1 MPVQGTIVD
10 LTVPF
15 EGERDFF
22 SCGPGTWETA
32 PPHATIEEK
41 QLYTASIALGKVWR
55 RERNWIPTF
64 SGSGPAPFGSR
75 QGF

>member
-22 SCGPGTWETA
+22 FVRPSTWDTV
-32 PPHATIEEK
+32 PPHATIEDK
-41 QLYTASIALGKVWR
+41 RLYAGSIAWVK
-55 RERNWIPTF
+55 
-64 SGSGPAPFGSR
+64 FGG
-75 QGF
+75 QAG